1 MEMLGL
7 TQEEYYYYRQE
18 VYRKGYEER
27 DKAYRN
33 IPDVQ
38 NGIVTA
44 IVVSL
49 VVGAL
54 FTVAAA
60 ALAPKPKQP
69 KPPSVD
75 QRKAG
80 GTKNLGSVTGSTRF
94 NQSFG
99 FNSVSE
105 VAQYGETVPLVFGQY
120 KGGRDFKRVNL
131 GQSRTFSVEDDGYG
145 PNFSGGNL
153 IGPKL
158 VWSRVLSYG
167 HSQVLYS
174 LYVVASQGLPKPE
187 LESVWL
193 GQQPIDTLYEKD
205 LNLFWRG
212 DDGGQP
218 GSWRISAK
226 DLFAGN
232 RGGLGSVDP
241 RNTQEIYTA
250 PTGKSRDTED
260 AFCMAWSPAGQTQ
273 FGVYSPVPNTY
284 MRLNYASISRF
295 EDGDDDQRKRAGHER
310 QKIWGYANPHFN
322 VGKGLTRWMGLVY
335 KSGEGTVYDAA
346 RGLKYCN
353 VGDRFEY
360 IIQPNFFENTHGDVN
375 YVDVSNSTK
384 EMREAADDKL
394 QIGDQIQIGTGTF
407 RVIERSIPIFT
418 MSSAEAGSP
427 GVYTGYE
434 EDCGRRND
442 RYANNTAP
450 GCRVISG
457 VAVWNPGNGPND
469 YRTNY
474 YFADQMVE
482 GKNGDFSKYDIAKDG
497 DLARFRGKAT
507 VTYPPG
513 SNTKVEIKFKCGK
526 PIKVMTEGSS
536 DTGWTDWDDEDD
548 FGRAAYYEIEVETA
562 SGQPWTSDKGEG
574 GTQLITLE
582 CEEAP
587 LGNHIGVMSL
597 AFLNLESP
605 NYGGPSRKT
614 GYNYARYPQGEEL
627 GVWNNIEE
635 WWFPLLRY
643 NQAVIRNTR
652 PTACTE
658 IGIRS
663 NVWNQMTGLC
673 NFNTIPTVSEMDRYD
688 DKNVQVNNGTYSTYF
703 LRYSFFIVMVRPSGR
718 KENKWTK
725 VKVLFAVRGQRPV
738 DQFNF
743 IRFKLT
749 GFYEGQL
756 EFRLCPVPG
765 CEVARYQ
772 LGGETNANYQM
783 PDWFKECWLLGPP
796 AQTRQ
801 LVFNT
806 KIDFID
812 PGDVPLENDLEVSSN
827 ARLMNTADTLF
838 SEMMLGKDQNPRLVY
853 EYSTGVSEQTY
864 YEGLIARS
872 SDSGPEH
879 EVMYVNESVDF
890 ERAKYNNLTTLGLNL
905 RATGKFNSM
914 DQPRVWVGNG
924 RKIPIIKDSTGT
936 GDDIQW
942 RADYTNNYVDVVCWL
957 LTNKT
962 FGYGD
967 VVSKELVDWDGMR
980 TAAKFVDYKNFAFD
994 GTLDSKVNLREWI
1007 SSTAPLYMLNFT
1019 IANGMFSLRPA
1030 VPTFDS
1036 GVESAVQ
1043 YSAIFT
1049 DTNIL
1054 DDTMKISWIDEEDRA
1069 PFRALMRYRV
1079 SEKNQL
1085 TVENTVLVHYSD
1097 SPPTTPIEEF
1107 DVTDYVTTREHAIS
1121 IARYYL
1127 ALRRRITHKIEFET
1141 TPEMMANV
1149 TPGDYILVYS
1159 RVNPNQPSR
1168 TGVIE
1173 ADGTV
1178 RMMGSDLTPGIYDG
1192 YWWNPGEESI
1202 RSGPIAV
1209 NGYRR
1214 VSSGANPICCGAVF
1228 SVTSQTNSTC
1238 DYYTASEATA
1248 VTYQVDQIEINDEGI
1263 ITVNGSVY
1271 PVTPPDLNCNP
1282 LFDTRSLSQSGLVSE
1297 FEKNN
1302 RYAVVR
1308 SDISDANN
1316 GAGTG
1321 IPTGSYSV
1329 IGADASGLIE
1339 TGTGDYFNEIDFR
1352 PPVDALYGYKS
1363 NYDEYQ
1369 RLMEGLPF
1377 YDSFLI
1383 YTPPTIYGCAQTKN
1397 GARLVPVGYY
1407 NSAEIIYYRQA
1418 VTGIK
1423 EQNVLMYKFFYNGID
1438 PQQYDLIALTD
1449 RSTLVTPNGV
1459 IEIHYYYNR
1468 AGRLIRFEDP
1478 MSIPGYI
1485 DAQTDKYAPMPSSN
1499 DYRSEL
1505 LPRIYMGT
1513 AQCVATFGIDDED
1526 CLSYEVFPPPI
1537 DGPANLNF
1545 WGYNATRN
1553 RKFVQHGFNN
1563 REWCLAQDRYER
1575 KVADYDEEQGAG
1587 CYFNED
1593 REAFEPSPDS
1603 TGTAASCAGGDQR
1616 TRPYNFLYRVF
1627 AKEVRTFGWLE
1638 RTYRLNIQ
1646 GDIDLSRKLRTSRI
1660 NHSNFDLSNTE
1671 SDFFYGMNYKMPSR
1685 FNPNANKITCP
1696 KWDVFSH
1703 LEYHQGDAFYQRWYG
1718 ENIPFYYQGKY
1729 ALTHGNFAAAIS
1741 FAGAVFPSFS
1751 ATIFLGRPGLN
1762 REALEDQYF
1771 DDGVKG
1777 GNYYSDRLP
1786 DPLGSCAPE
1795 FIPPAFYTP
1804 WNAASSRGET
1814 YINIAQH
1821 VAPLQI
1827 TGVRNHNANT
1837 GQGPAEESGVREEM
1851 DPSLSTLDEFHA
1863 PLLPSPVFSPD
1874 LGIPDEWNDFGGNWL
1889 YQNPNESRYFW
1900 YNLNDKF
1907 AVRGGRFGYSCPLSQ
1922 VDDAR
1927 RIDRL
1932 TNDNVGVSYD
1942 VSEFGGPLGR
1952 YGFSEANEV
1961 KVPRG
1966 RMSGESGILMRP
1978 DGWCTLC
1985 LGTYKDNID
1994 TCTSYVWEAD
2004 PDPWGQLG
2012 AAIAHNERQRT
2023 RGEIATMYSDASGR
2037 FYWNYLDGEQVFQS
2051 GHDVGARTE
2060 YDPSGGSGGNSRGGP
2075 MYGYVPS
2082 FECSRVKQEPVPA
2095 RKEWDDPAKNWCGFK
2110 TAASSIFP
2118 DYDTPV
2124 GYSSDEIINPRKLDL
2139 VEINVRS
2146 YNLPGAGLAWAEY
2159 WCQAKGLSN
2168 TLPNQEYYAVD
2179 RDIAQTLQNNQELLY
2194 DYSLPERER
2203 AGRSSFEPENSVGSQ
2218 AWAASPTHKYQFM
2231 STKARIDWEG
2241 YAR

>member
-1 MEMLGL
+1 MQMLGL
-7 TQEEYYYYRQE
+7 TQEEYHYYRQE

-80 GTKNLGSVTGSTRF
+80 GTKNLGSVNGSTRF

-99 FNSVSE
+99 FQSVSD

-120 KGGRDFKRVNL
+120 KGGRDYKRVNL
-131 GQSRTFSVEDDGYG
+131 GQSETFSIEDDGFG

-153 IGPKL
+153 IAPKL

-167 HSQVLYS
+167 HSQVLFS
-174 LYVVASQGLPKPE
+174 LYVVASQGLPRPE
-187 LESVWL
+187 VESVWL
-193 GQQPIDTLYEKD
+193 GQSPLDTLYEKD
-205 LNLFWRG
+205 FNLFWRG
-212 DDGGQP
+212 DDGGQQ
-218 GSWRISAK
+218 GSWRITAR
-226 DLFAGN
+226 DMFAGS
-232 RGGLGSVDP
+232 RGTEGSLDP
-241 RNTQEIYTA
+241 RNTQDIYTA
-250 PTGKSRDTED
+250 PTNKSLDTED
-260 AFCMAWSPAGQTQ
+260 AFCMAYSPAGQTQ
-273 FGVYSPVPNTY
+273 FGVYSPIPNTY
-284 MRLNYASISRF
+284 MRLNYASISRPQ
-295 EDGDDDQRKRAGHER
+295 DGESEQRDRAKWER
-310 QKIWGYANPHFN
+310 QKIWGYGNPHYN
-322 VGKGLTRWMGLVY
+322 VGKGLTRWMGLCV
-335 KSGEGTVYDAA
+335 KTGEGSVPNA

-353 VGDRFEY
+353 KGDRFEY
-360 IIQPNFFENTHGDVN
+360 VIQPNLFQQTHGDVN

-394 QIGDQIQIGTGTF
+394 QLGDEIQIGTGKF
-407 RVIERSIPIFT
+407 RVVKRSIPIFE
-418 MSSAEAGSP
+418 MGSAEAGEK
-427 GVYTGYE
+427 GMYQGYE
-434 EDCGRRND
+434 EDCNRRND

-450 GCRVISG
+450 GCRVTYG
-457 VAVWNPGNGPND
+457 VVVWNPGNDQND
-469 YRTNY
+469 YRINW
-474 YFADQMVE
+474 YFADQLVE
-482 GKNGDFSKYDIAKDG
+482 GKNGDFKNYELGEDG
-497 DLARFRGKAT
+497 DLNRYRGTAT

-513 SNTKVEIKFKCGK
+513 SNTQVKIKFKAGQPVK
-526 PIKVMTEGSS
+526 KMTEGSS
-536 DTGWTDWDDEDD
+536 DTGWTDWDDEDEY
-548 FGRAAYYEIEVETA
+548 GRAAYYKIKVETA
-562 SGQPWTSDKGEG
+562 SGAPWSSDKGEG
-574 GTQLITLE
+574 GTQVVYLE
-582 CEEAP
+582 CEEP
-587 LGNHIGVMSL
+587 PIDNHIGLMSL
-597 AFLNLESP
+597 NFLNIESP
-605 NYGGPSRKT
+605 NYGGNSGTDR
-614 GYNYARYPQGEEL
+614 YDYARYPQSEAL
-627 GVWNNIEE
+627 GIWNNVEE
-635 WWFPLLRY
+635 WWFPLLRF
-643 NQAVIRNTR
+643 NQAVIRNSR
-652 PTACTE
+652 PTSCTE

-673 NFNTIPTVSEMDRYD
+673 NFNTIPTVKEMDRYD
-688 DKNVQVNNGTYSTYF
+688 RKNVNVNNGTYNTYF
-703 LRYSFFIVMVRPSGR
+703 TRYSFFIVQVRPSGR
-718 KENKWTK
+718 KNNAWTTIR
-725 VKVLFAVRGQRPV
+725 VLFAIRGQRPV

-743 IRFKLT
+743 IRFQLT

-756 EFRLCPVPG
+756 EFKLDPVPG
-765 CEVARYQ
+765 SEVARFN
-772 LGGETNANYQM
+772 LGGPTGANTL
-783 PDWFKECWLLGPP
+783 PDWFEKCWLLGPP
-796 AQTRQ
+796 AQTSQ
-801 LVFNT
+801 LFFSTN
-806 KIDFID
+806 IQFIE
-812 PGDVPLENDLEVSSN
+812 PGDVPIENGLKVSTN
-827 ARLMNTADTLF
+827 ARLLKTSECLQA
-838 SEMMLGKDQNPRLVY
+838 EMMVGKPQKTRLYY

-864 YEGLIARS
+864 YEGYIARS

-890 ERAKYNNLTTLGLNL
+890 ERPKYNNLTTMGLNI
-905 RATGKFNSM
+905 RATGKFSSM
-914 DQPRVWVGNG
+914 DQPRVWIDNG
-924 RKIPIIKDSTGT
+924 RKIPIIKDSVGT
-936 GDDIQW
+936 GEDIKW
-942 RADYTNNYVDVVCWL
+942 RTDYTNNYVDVVCWL
-957 LTNKT
+957 LTNKN

-980 TAAKFVDYKNFAFD
+980 TAAKFVDYKNFTFD
-994 GTLDSKVNLREWI
+994 GSLDSKVNLREWI
-1007 SSTAPLYMLNFT
+1007 GSTAPLYMLNFT

-1030 VPTFDS
+1030 VPTFPS
-1036 GVESAVQ
+1036 GVEGPVQ
-1043 YSAIFT
+1043 YAAIFT

-1085 TVENTVLVHYSD
+1085 TVEKTVLVYYSD

-1107 DVTDYVTTREHAIS
+1107 DLTDYITTREHAIS
-1121 IARYYL
+1121 VARYYL
-1127 ALRRRITHKIEFET
+1127 SLRRRITHKIEFET

-1192 YWWNPGEESI
+1192 YWWNPGEDEI
-1202 RSGPIAV
+1202 RSGPIVV
-1209 NGYRR
+1209 NGYSR
-1214 VSSGANPICCGAVF
+1214 VSAGANPICCGAVF
-1228 SVTSQTNSTC
+1228 SVTSQSNSTC
-1238 DYYTASEATA
+1238 EYYNATEATA

-1282 LFDTRSLSQSGLVSE
+1282 LFDVRSLNQTGLVSD

-1321 IPTGSYSV
+1321 IPNGSYSV

-1339 TGTGDYFNEIDFR
+1339 TGKGEYYVTSDPF
-1352 PPVDALYGYKS
+1352 PPELDAPYGYKS

-1377 YDSFLI
+1377 YDSFLV

-1407 NSAEIIYYRQA
+1407 ASAEKIYYRQA
-1418 VTGIK
+1418 ITGLK
-1423 EQNVLMYKFFYNGID
+1423 EQKSLMYKFFYNGVD
-1438 PQQYDLIALTD
+1438 PQEYDLIALTD
-1449 RSTLVTPNGV
+1449 RNTSITPRGV
-1459 IEIHYYYNR
+1459 IERHYYYTR
-1468 AGRLIRFEDP
+1468 EGRLLRFEDP
-1478 MSIPGYI
+1478 MSIPGNI
-1485 DAQTDKYAPMPSSN
+1485 DAQTDKYAYMPNSN

-1513 AQCVATFGIDDED
+1513 AQCIATFGIQDED
-1526 CLSYEVFPPPI
+1526 CLSYERFPPPL
-1537 DGPANLNF
+1537 DGPGTVNF

-1563 REWCLAQDRYER
+1563 REWCIAQDRYER
-1575 KVADYDEEQGAG
+1575 KVHDYDQEATEG
-1587 CYFNED
+1587 CYYNEE
-1593 REAFEPSPDS
+1593 REAFEPGEES
-1603 TGTAASCAGGDQR
+1603 TGTYASCAGGDHR
-1616 TRPYNFLYRVF
+1616 TRPFNFLYREF
-1627 AKEVRTFGWLE
+1627 ATEVRTFGYLE
-1638 RTYRLNIQ
+1638 QVFRQNVQ
-1646 GDIDLSRKLRTSRI
+1646 GNLEESQKLRTALIS
-1660 NHSNFDLSNTE
+1660 HVNFDLAGQE
-1671 SDFFYGMNYKMPSR
+1671 RDWFAGMDYKMPSP
-1685 FNPNANKITCP
+1685 FNLNPNLVSVV

-1703 LEYHQGDAFYQRWYG
+1703 LEYLAGNDYYQRWYG

-1729 ALTHGNFAAAIS
+1729 AVSHGNFAAAIN
-1741 FAGAVFPSFS
+1741 FAGAVFPEFE
-1751 ATIFLGRPGLN
+1751 AMVFNGRPGLN
-1762 REALEDQYF
+1762 EKALVDQYM
-1771 DDGVKG
+1771 DDGFKRS
-1777 GNYYSDRLP
+1777 NYYSERLDYP
-1786 DPLGSCAPE
+1786 MGNCAPE

-1804 WNAASSRGET
+1804 WNAASSRGST
-1814 YINIAQH
+1814 YLNSASH

-1827 TGVRNHNANT
+1827 NGVRNHTALD
-1837 GQGPAEESGVREEM
+1837 GQGPAEEAGVREEM
-1851 DPSLSTLDEFHA
+1851 DPELTTLDPFHA
-1863 PLLPSPVFSPD
+1863 PLLPSPVFSPEI
-1874 LGIPDEWNDFGGNWL
+1874 GIPDEFNNSNGNWQW
-1889 YQNPNESRYFW
+1889 QNPNESRYYY
-1900 YNLNDKF
+1900 YNINDKF
-1907 AVRGGRFGYSCPLSQ
+1907 AVRGGRYGYSCPLSQ
-1922 VDDAR
+1922 VDDAA

-1932 TNDNVGVSYD
+1932 TNDPLGNGYP

-1966 RMSGESGILMRP
+1966 RMSGASGILMRA
-1978 DGWCTLC
+1978 DGWCTLI
-1985 LGTYKDNID
+1985 LGTYRDN
-1994 TCTSYVWEAD
+1994 TANCTEYLWDAD
-2004 PDPWGQLG
+2004 PDPWEKLE
-2012 AAIAHNERQRT
+2012 AAKAHNERQRA
-2023 RGEIATMYSDASGR
+2023 RGEVATMWSDASGR

-2051 GHDVGARTE
+2051 GHDKGERTD
-2060 YDPSGGSGGNSRGGP
+2060 YNPGVSGGNSRGGP

-2082 FECSRVKQEPVPA
+2082 LECKGSLGKAVPV

-2118 DYDTPV
+2118 DYDTPIAN
-2124 GYSSDEIINPRKLDL
+2124 SIDPIINPLIGDME
-2139 VEINVRS
+2139 EIIVKS
-2146 YNLPGAGLAWAEY
+2146 YNLPGAALAWAED

-2168 TLPNQEYYAVD
+2168 TLPNQNYYAAD
-2179 RDIAQTLQNNQELLY
+2179 RDFCRNKQNQGEVLY
-2194 DYSLPERER
+2194 SYDLPTRYR
-2203 AGRSSFEPENSVGSQ
+2203 PGKGVFEPGETSRTIQ
-2218 AWAASPTHKYQFM
+2218 WEESPTHKYQFM
-2231 STKARIDWEG
+2231 NAKARIDWEG